1 MKIGNLYFFI
11 SADIAIR
18 ESWNAPFPRGVFQ
31 TLAAQ
36 VEGHRRPLAGPFHA
50 HEGPYVPPA
59 MLPGRPL
66 GCQLDPG

>member
-1 MKIGNLYFFI
+1 MLRMRTNVRDSRKSKNKTL
-11 SADIAIR
+11 
-18 ESWNAPFPRGVFQ
+18 FPAAVFQ
-31 TLAAQ
+31 TLATQ

-59 MLPGRPL
+59 MLLGRPL